1 MSRKKSNKT
10 SQFKQ
15 QCKENKNKKI
25 VDILKGE
32 ELKEYKKGLRV
43 EKIKKDEEYRI
54 NNPIIDLEIGDKIIT
69 IDRTGHEKVATNKEL
84 NIYIM
89 DLLEGNFIE
98 PRKKFELT
106 KVSDVLFDLRCDS
119 VNGNNIKM
127 SVC

>member
-1 MSRKKSNKT
+1 MSRKKSNKI

-25 VDILKGE
+25 VDILEGE

-43 EKIKKDEEYRI
+43 DKIKKDEEYRI

>member
-25 VDILKGE
+25 VDILEGE

-43 EKIKKDEEYRI
+43 DKIKKDEEYRI

-69 IDRTGHEKVATNKEL
+69 IDRTGHEKIATNKEL
-84 NIYIM
+84 NMYVM

-98 PRKKFELT
+98 PKKKFELT

>member
-25 VDILKGE
+25 VDILEGE

-43 EKIKKDEEYRI
+43 ERIKKDEEYRI

-69 IDRTGHEKVATNKEL
+69 IDRTGHEKIATNKEL
-84 NIYIM
+84 NMYVM

-98 PRKKFELT
+98 PKKKFELT

>member
-25 VDILKGE
+25 VDILEGE

-43 EKIKKDEEYRI
+43 DKIKKDEEYRI

-69 IDRTGHEKVATNKEL
+69 IDRTGHEKIATNKEL
-84 NIYIM
+84 NMYVM

-98 PRKKFELT
+98 PKKKFELT

-119 VNGNNIKM
+119 VN
-127 SVC
+127 

>member
-1 MSRKKSNKT
+1 MGRKKSKKT
-10 SQFKQ
+10 QQFKQ
-15 QCKENKNKKI
+15 SCKENQGKKVI
-25 VDILKGE
+25 DMLEGD
-32 ELKEYKKGLRV
+32 ELKQYKKEVRL
-43 EKIKKDEEYRI
+43 EKIKEDEEYRK
-54 NNPIIDLEIGDKIIT
+54 NNPIINLEIGEKIVT
-69 IDRTGHEKVATNKEL
+69 IDRTGHEKIATNKEL
-84 NIYIM
+84 NMYVM

>member
-25 VDILKGE
+25 VDILEGE

-43 EKIKKDEEYRI
+43 YKIKKDEEYRI

-69 IDRTGHEKVATNKEL
+69 IDRTGHEKIATNKEL
-84 NIYIM
+84 NMYVM

-98 PRKKFELT
+98 PKKKFELT